1 MLSSRRAAVT
11 ASRTLEHFNLASCQ
25 SNNNNNTRKALSL
38 ASIIIRRAAALD
50 DGAKRQVATLSL
62 LCTSNNNNHTNDANH
77 LWLAAGVSLVAG
89 STTAATASLAEEQ
102 QENTVPSTVP
112 ALAVAIE
119 EEEEEED
126 PYENLPEED
135 EPTECSM
142 CNTFRQG
149 PCRPFWRKLERC
161 FKDHEGQE
169 NGASICMR
177 YFMPHQKCLMN
188 YTNLYN
194 LVRLTSLQEYI
205 DETEEALPA
214 RQRAKMS
221 VPTSL
226 DWSLWREFQN
236 DAGPQYAQ
244 GLEKAAFTKRTP
256 LWKRFAEDTEPVVL
270 TFNVQ
275 IPRQEEDGLL
285 LRFAYVVDQDGMVL
299 GVESNPRYRKFK
311 DEVEG
316 RKKEEKE
323 EEEETDVGPEMK
335 LEFYVIP
342 SMTQE
347 IKIKA
352 MYAKDPRTPGL
363 KGDGSDDV
371 LKETSPVNLSKV
383 S

>member
-1 MLSSRRAAVT
+1 M
-11 ASRTLEHFNLASCQ
+11 
-25 SNNNNNTRKALSL
+25 

-50 DGAKRQVATLSL
+50 DRAKRQVATLSL

-102 QENTVPSTVP
+102 EENTVPSTVP
-112 ALAVAIE
+112 ALTVAIEE

-236 DAGPQYAQ
+236 DAGPQYTQ

-323 EEEETDVGPEMK
+323 EEEETDMGPEMK